1 MMKGARFR
9 VYQSKPWYLGWF
21 GSKVPNNN
29 NNNNFSFTFSTE
41 NNNMLQ
47 LGTILNNAASALVL
61 ENFLQIFK
69 MEDRYS
75 SIFFGKSKNN

>member
-1 MMKGARFR
+1 
-9 VYQSKPWYLGWF
+9 
-21 GSKVPNNN
+21 VPNNNNN

-47 LGTILNNAASALVL
+47 LGSILNNAASALVL
-61 ENFLQIFK
+61 ENFFQIFK

-75 SIFFGKSKNN
+75 SIFLANPK